1 MAPLQKLGV
10 HDIRLRHWRWLLGAL
25 HAVFDTPDLSAS
37 AAFAVAVSEHA
48 TDATSVSLTLA
59 DNRTRITLA
68 NRTSGVTATEVQL
81 AERLSQAADE
91 LRLIA
96 VPDRI
101 EAVELALDTPVPDAV
116 RPFWAAV
123 LGLVD
128 DGEDVVDPSG
138 VLPPLWFQ
146 QSDSDALDRQRFH
159 LDVSVPPEVADQRI
173 AAAVAAGGRVVER
186 RFEPAFT
193 VLADA
198 DGNQACVC
206 TALGRD

>member
-1 MAPLQKLGV
+1 MEPVQKLGV
-10 HDIRLRHWRWLLGAL
+10 HDVRLAHWRWLLGGL
-25 HAVFDTPDLSAS
+25 HADFDAPHLSAA
-37 AAFAVAVSEHA
+37 AAFAVAVSQ
-48 TDATSVSLTLA
+48 DATADTAVSIALSA
-59 DNRTRITLA
+59 RRVRITVSH
-68 NRTSGVTATEVQL
+68 RSSGVTATEVQL

-91 LRLIA
+91 LHLSA

-101 EAVELALDTPVPDAV
+101 EAVELALDTPAPGAL

-128 DGEDVVDPSG
+128 NGEDVVDPSG
-138 VLPPLWFQ
+138 ALPPLWFQ
-146 QSDSDALDRQRFH
+146 QSDSTALDRQRFH

-173 AAAVAAGGRVVER
+173 AATVAAGGRIVER

-198 DGNQACVC
+198 DGNQACIC